1 MMASSVAS
9 NITTNQSIG
18 PVPGQ
23 KYSEITF
30 LIFSLGSS
38 KEDVHFLKYPIYVGG
53 KRARGHIYP
62 DGSNSNNNVY
72 SATTVG
78 ILSKNHTKRKR
89 WIQNNRSRCI
99 VWTLSG
105 WYYPPWTWTS
115 CFRRWICPNLST
127 IYE

>member
-1 MMASSVAS
+1 MASSVAS
-9 NITTNQSIG
+9 NITTNQSIV

-89 WIQNNRSRCI
+89 WI
-99 VWTLSG
+99 
-105 WYYPPWTWTS
+105 
-115 CFRRWICPNLST
+115 
-127 IYE
+127 